1 MPKSSDKGKG
11 KSKGTCKGSSA
22 GVGGAYAGPGRP
34 KIFRPTDED
43 RKQTGNIAEYFIS
56 QQAKKTT
63 TPQPLAPA
71 FASGPRSATSSIP
84 VSSTQMPVPI
94 TRHSTQV
101 IDVEQ
106 AAEATAAECLDRLI
120 ADYGSGSDDAD
131 ASEKSPE
138 VIDVDQVADSRMTEV
153 DQVADSRMKELR
165 KKWTARV
172 RLTQQGKEYEDVQ
185 LPDSLIEKLETMIKN
200 KSRRA
205 QNVRTSW
212 SVEDK
217 QTVVAVFQVYNRK

>member
-1 MPKSSDKGKG
+1 
-11 KSKGTCKGSSA
+11 
-22 GVGGAYAGPGRP
+22 
-34 KIFRPTDED
+34 
-43 RKQTGNIAEYFIS
+43 
-56 QQAKKTT
+56 
-63 TPQPLAPA
+63 
-71 FASGPRSATSSIP
+71 
-84 VSSTQMPVPI
+84 MPVPI

-165 KKWTARV
+165 KKWTAQV

-205 QNVRTSW
+205 QSVRTSW

-217 QTVVAVFQVYNRK
+217 QTVVAVFQAYNRK

>member
-1 MPKSSDKGKG
+1 MPKNDKGKA

-43 RKQTGNIAEYFIS
+43 RKQTGNIAEYFIRGPVTE
-56 QQAKKTT
+56 KKT

>member
-1 MPKSSDKGKG
+1 MPVQGDQRFSGPRMKIASKQVTSPSTSSV
-11 KSKGTCKGSSA
+11 SKRG
-22 GVGGAYAGPGRP
+22 
-34 KIFRPTDED
+34 
-43 RKQTGNIAEYFIS
+43 
-56 QQAKKTT
+56 

-138 VIDVDQVADSRMTEV
+138 VID
-153 DQVADSRMKELR
+153 K
-165 KKWTARV
+165 
-172 RLTQQGKEYEDVQ
+172 
-185 LPDSLIEKLETMIKN
+185 
-200 KSRRA
+200 
-205 QNVRTSW
+205 
-212 SVEDK
+212 
-217 QTVVAVFQVYNRK
+217 